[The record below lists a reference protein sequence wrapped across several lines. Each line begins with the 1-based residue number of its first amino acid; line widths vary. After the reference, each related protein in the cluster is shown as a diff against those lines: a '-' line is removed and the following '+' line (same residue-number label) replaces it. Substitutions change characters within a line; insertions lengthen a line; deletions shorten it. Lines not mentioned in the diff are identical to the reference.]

1 MAQCRA
7 MICALFWVEIVV
19 DLEDIRQILETI
31 FGGDQIEIQAEGN
44 KLTLLLVSDK
54 FEGLSRV
61 KRQQLVYSLLNDRI
75 SSGEIHAVTM
85 ITLTLQ
91 EQAER

>member
-1 MAQCRA
+1 

-31 FGGDQIEIQAEGN
+31 FGDDQIEIQAEGN

>member
-1 MAQCRA
+1 

-19 DLEDIRQILETI
+19 DLEDIRHILETI

>member
-1 MAQCRA
+1 

-85 ITLTLQ
+85 VTLTPQ
-91 EQAER
+91 EQAERL

>member
-1 MAQCRA
+1 M
-7 MICALFWVEIVV
+7 

-31 FGGDQIEIQAEGN
+31 FGDDQIEIQAEGN

-91 EQAER
+91 EQAERL

>member
-1 MAQCRA
+1 

>member
-1 MAQCRA
+1 M
-7 MICALFWVEIVV
+7 

>member
-1 MAQCRA
+1 

-85 ITLTLQ
+85 ITLTPQ
-91 EQAER
+91 EQAERL

>member
-1 MAQCRA
+1 

-31 FGGDQIEIQAEGN
+31 FGDDQIEIQAEGN

-91 EQAER
+91 EQAERL

>member
-1 MAQCRA
+1 M
-7 MICALFWVEIVV
+7 

-75 SSGEIHAVTM
+75 SSREIHAVTM